1 MIGSLE
7 IGFSVGI
14 GNTGLA
20 EKIQAFNEKYPN
32 IAMKFTNQSP
42 SHAVKNVEKRRFGPS
57 ADADV

>member
-42 SHAVKNVEKRRFGPS
+42 SMLLKMLKTEIWTWC
-57 ADADV
+57 